1 MLLVFASRFDDAS
14 RALVEAWAEHDAR
27 LLTPADLSVEG
38 WRHELGANGSS
49 AVVDGGEVD
58 AEEVDGVLTRLPA
71 VLEHELAAVVPGERS
86 YAAAEMTAF
95 LTHWLGTL
103 PCPVLN
109 RPTATSLSGPYWRR
123 ERWVH
128 VAAQAGI
135 PVAQFRRTVDAS
147 VSSASE
153 PEGGG
158 VDVTVVGQ
166 QWFGPEEALA
176 RHVRRLADLAGVDL
190 LAARFSSPEPDA
202 RLLDATPW
210 PDLAADGTREAVL
223 AYLAEGSGTR

>member
-1 MLLVFASRFDDAS
+1 MFLVLASRFDDAS
-14 RALVEAWAEHDAR
+14 RALVKAWAEHDAR
-27 LLTPADLSVEG
+27 LLTPADLSISG
-38 WRHELGANGSS
+38 WRHDPAARRSI

-58 AEEVDGVLTRLPA
+58 AEEIDGVLTRLPS

-95 LTHWLGTL
+95 LTHWLATL

-123 ERWVH
+123 ERWIH
-128 VAAQAGI
+128 VAARAGI
-135 PVAQFRRTVDAS
+135 PVARYRRSVDLSA
-147 VSSASE
+147 SSALE

-158 VDVTVVGQ
+158 VDVTVIGQ
-166 QWFGPEEALA
+166 QWFGPEEVLA
-176 RHVRRLADLAGVDL
+176 RQVRRLADLAGVDL

-210 PDLAADGTREAVL
+210 PDLTVDGTREAVL
-223 AYLAEGSGTR
+223 AYLVEGPGAG